1 MFSKSCKYA
10 IRAVFYLAAYASEEV
25 KLGVDTL
32 AEKLNVPKHF
42 LAKILQ
48 TLVRN
53 HLVSS
58 AKGRR
63 GGFYLSEKNKKSNL
77 LSVIECIEGPG
88 TFTTCILGLSEC
100 SNETP
105 CPYHLSVKKYRDKF
119 YDLVASESIEESA
132 KRIKSQN
139 LKLKI

>member
-10 IRAVFYLAAYASEEV
+10 IRAVFYLATYGSEED
-25 KLGVDTL
+25 KLGVDDL

-53 HLVSS
+53 KLVSS

-77 LSVIECIEGPG
+77 LAVIECMDGPG
-88 TFTTCILGLSEC
+88 TFTTCILGLAEC
-100 SNETP
+100 SNDLP
-105 CPYHLSVKKYRDKF
+105 CPYHQSIKKYRDKF
-119 YDLVASESIEESA
+119 YDLVSSESIVESA